1 MSFSHSRWQKEENA
15 SLVTDVLSCHS
26 GNNPYTDG
34 VGCTSV
40 CAPSAWSPSRAR
52 EVQQQRQPEHST
64 GRGGCAECGESLLD
78 KCTFSSE
85 RKTQNVFPNPYRKV
99 A

>member
-64 GRGGCAECGESLLD
+64 GRGGCAE
-78 KCTFSSE
+78 
-85 RKTQNVFPNPYRKV
+85 
-99 A
+99 